1 MTSAWSARYRFTSR
15 ADGDLA
21 IAADPVEARARL
33 SPLPWTWLRQVHGAD
48 VVTVTTPGEHAGA
61 EADASVT
68 TTPGALLAV
77 GTADCAP
84 VALLADGVVGA
95 VHAGW
100 RGIEAGVLDAAVAR
114 MRELGDGEIR
124 AVLGPCIHAECYEFG
139 ADDLDRL
146 AKRFGDGVR
155 GTTTA
160 GSAALDVPAAVRLA
174 LAERGVAVDD
184 VGVCTACDTRYFS
197 HRARADEGRQV
208 LMAWLEPAG

>member
-1 MTSAWSARYRFTSR
+1 MTSHPQGAYRFTSR
-15 ADGDLA
+15 AEGDLA
-21 IAADPVEARARL
+21 IASRPVDLRARL

-61 EADASVT
+61 QADASVT
-68 TTPGALLAV
+68 ATPGALLAV

-100 RGIEAGVLDAAVAR
+100 RGIEAGVLGAAVSR
-114 MRELGDGEIR
+114 MRELGAGDIR

-155 GTTTA
+155 GVTSA
-160 GSAALDVPAAVRLA
+160 GSPALDVPEAVRLA
-174 LAERGVAVDD
+174 LAELDVALDD
-184 VGVCTACDTRYFS
+184 EGVCTACDTGYFS
-197 HRARADEGRQV
+197 HRARGDDGRQA
-208 LMAWLEPAG
+208 LMVWMEPVG